1 MDAKDIFDLTQEL
14 IGTLTGDGECSKEE
28 VMPIAYM
35 VIKAALSIG
44 RWAEVNGMPDPS
56 NGEEALALLVKCIS
70 DKTDEDDEFLDKVSD
85 ALDSITPTIEKL
97 KGQHGWQDSPTTG
110 DEEEASDE

>member
-44 RWAEVNGMPDPS
+44 RWAEVNGMPDP
-56 NGEEALALLVKCIS
+56 K
-70 DKTDEDDEFLDKVSD
+70 
-85 ALDSITPTIEKL
+85 
-97 KGQHGWQDSPTTG
+97 
-110 DEEEASDE
+110 

>member
-1 MDAKDIFDLTQEL
+1 MDANDIFNLTQEL

-28 VMPIAYM
+28 VLPIAYM

-44 RWAEVNGMPDPS
+44 RWAEVNNMPDPS
-56 NGEEALALLVKCIS
+56 NGEEAIALLLKFIS
-70 DKTDEDDEFLDKVSD
+70 DKDAEDDEFLDKVND
-85 ALDSITPTIEKL
+85 ALNSITPTIEKL

-110 DEEEASDE
+110 DEEEAGD

>member
-1 MDAKDIFDLTQEL
+1 MNEKDVFDLTQEL

-28 VMPIAYM
+28 IMPIAYM

-44 RWAEVNGMPDPS
+44 RWAEVNKMPDPS
-56 NGEEALALLVKCIS
+56 NGEEAIALLVKFMS
-70 DKTDEDDEFLDKVSD
+70 DTTEADDKFMDKISD
-85 ALDSITPTIEKL
+85 ALDAITPTIDRL
-97 KGQHGWQDSPTTG
+97 KEHHGWQDSPITG